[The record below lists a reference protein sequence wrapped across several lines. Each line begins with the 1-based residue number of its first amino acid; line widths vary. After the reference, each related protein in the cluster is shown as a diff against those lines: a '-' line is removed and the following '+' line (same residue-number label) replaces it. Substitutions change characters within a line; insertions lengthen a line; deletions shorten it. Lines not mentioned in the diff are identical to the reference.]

1 MAENVFRPV
10 IEFIVNPTYATLHA
24 FNAIVF
30 SWAAFNISTDVYAF
44 DPYPYNFLTLVLS
57 WLAIVMTILI
67 MINQK
72 RQEDQNKE
80 VLETILLLSKAT
92 QIMLKD
98 QSDSLEDIKEHIE

>member
-1 MAENVFRPV
+1 
-10 IEFIVNPTYATLHA
+10 
-24 FNAIVF
+24 
-30 SWAAFNISTDVYAF
+30 
-44 DPYPYNFLTLVLS
+44 
-57 WLAIVMTILI
+57 MTILI
-67 MINQK
+67 MINQQ

>member
-1 MAENVFRPV
+1 MSSLSRSLV
-10 IEFIVNPTYATLHA
+10 EFIVRPSKTTLRT
-24 FNAIVF
+24 FNAIILL
-30 SWAAFNISTDVYAF
+30 WASVNIFLGHHSF

-67 MINQK
+67 MINQQ

-98 QSDSLEDIKEHIE
+98 QKDSLEDIKESME

>member
-1 MAENVFRPV
+1 MVNRISRSIV
-10 IEFIVNPTYATLHA
+10 EFIVNPTKKTLHT

-30 SWAAFNISTDVYAF
+30 TWAMVNIFLGKLAF

-67 MINQK
+67 MINQQ